1 MSSFLLVT
9 FWLKESISTLHFPQD
24 DDQDTLSAAKYVSK
38 TGVVN
43 SMKTI
48 TILRVLILFKDIFP
62 LLKLATFRVGVNFCF
77 SLLERNWILQ
87 VSWRIRGSL
96 MLPFRIICRT
106 LESSRQK
113 FISLLKCFSLL
124 VMRTGSRHQAPRE
137 GPSAAAHCPVLFQK
151 RWILCTHESSYI
163 LAQKM
168 TMVITV
174 PS

>member
-43 SMKTI
+43 SMKTV
-48 TILRVLILFKDIFP
+48 TILRVLILLKDIFP

-87 VSWRIRGSL
+87 VS
-96 MLPFRIICRT
+96 
-106 LESSRQK
+106 
-113 FISLLKCFSLL
+113 
-124 VMRTGSRHQAPRE
+124 
-137 GPSAAAHCPVLFQK
+137 
-151 RWILCTHESSYI
+151 
-163 LAQKM
+163 
-168 TMVITV
+168 
-174 PS
+174 